1 MALEL
6 KELIEEEK
14 KAEKALEEAKK
25 KADEILESAKRKAM
39 EIVEKAQKEATF
51 QDLIEKRTQEIEEK
65 RKIILKQFEDECE
78 KLAKKAEKNLSK
90 VMEFALEK
98 VLGVKYE

>member
-25 KADEILESAKRKAM
+25 KADGIIENAKKRAM
-39 EIVEKAQKEATF
+39 EIIEKAQKEQFF
-51 QDLIEKRTQEIEEK
+51 QDLVEKRVQEIEEK
-65 RKIILKQFEDECE
+65 RKTILKQFDDECE
-78 KLAKKAEKNLSK
+78 KLSKKAEKNLNK
-90 VMEFALEK
+90 VVELALEK
-98 VLGVKYE
+98 VLGVRT